1 MKRILTSLLAV
12 TLAMVVLAG
21 CSAGKNVP
29 VKDIMAKVL
38 EQVTSVKDL
47 SSIDVTSKDLSAM
60 DKDALTFMGI
70 KTEDVEEGMVRFSMI
85 GLQADEVIILKM
97 KDKDSVAATVE
108 AIKAHV
114 EVKKESFKDYIPEN
128 YTLVEN
134 HVLKTK
140 GQYILLA
147 ISKDAEKIATIFEDS
162 LK

>member
-97 KDKDSVAATVE
+97 KDKDSVTATVE

-147 ISKDAEKIATIFEDS
+147 ISKDAEKITTIFEDS